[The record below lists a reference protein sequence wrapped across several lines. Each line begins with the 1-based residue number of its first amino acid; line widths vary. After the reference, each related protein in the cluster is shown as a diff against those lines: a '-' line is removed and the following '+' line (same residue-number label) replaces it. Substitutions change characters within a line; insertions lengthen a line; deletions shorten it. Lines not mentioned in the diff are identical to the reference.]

1 MTVSSGSSS
10 SVTPSG
16 TVTADSVSVSFISRP
31 ETSWVIESGMSSGS
45 ASMLSSRVSWLSTP
59 PSVTPGDSSPPVQ
72 LEHDDGVD
80 RLVHVHAQEVEVD
93 RLAAHRMVL
102 DVLDDHRGRAA
113 AVDLEVEHGAGVG
126 ERRAERQRVNCER
139 DRLVAAAVDDA
150 GHEAL
155 LPQAARGSRALDG
168 ARGDL
173 ERLMVRTGHGGR
185 PC

>member
-1 MTVSSGSSS
+1 M
-10 SVTPSG
+10 
-16 TVTADSVSVSFISRP
+16 TADSVSVAFISRP

-59 PSVTPGDSSPPVQ
+59 PSETPGDSSPPVQ

-93 RLAAHRMVL
+93 RLAAHRVVL
-102 DVLDDHRGRAA
+102 DVLDDHRRRGGV
-113 AVDLEVEHGAGVG
+113 VDLEVEHGAGVR

-139 DRLVAAAVDDA
+139 ERLLAAAVDDA
-150 GHEAL
+150 GHEPL
-155 LPQAARGSRALDG
+155 LAQAARRARALDG

-173 ERLMVRTGHGGR
+173 ECLMIRTGHNGR